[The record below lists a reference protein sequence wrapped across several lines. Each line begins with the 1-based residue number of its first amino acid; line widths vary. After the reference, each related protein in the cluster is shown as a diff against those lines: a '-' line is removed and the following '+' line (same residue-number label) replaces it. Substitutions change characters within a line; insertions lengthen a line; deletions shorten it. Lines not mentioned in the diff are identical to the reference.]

1 MREFIVAFFMLA
13 VLVSLVSCEQKE
25 SQVVDRKA
33 EMKTSIDSLESVLK
47 AAEGDLDEDLG
58 LQMIDAYVGYA
69 KEFEADTASVIYW
82 YKAGEIAQNIPG
94 KELYA
99 VTYFAN
105 IFEDHPNHALA
116 PQSVF
121 LSGVAFDKMG
131 DKERAAVSFEHFL
144 EAYPSHDWAPD
155 AQAML
160 QMSTDTTDLDTQVK
174 AWLENANKTQ
184 E

>member
-1 MREFIVAFFMLA
+1 MRKFIVAFFMLSILA
-13 VLVSLVSCEQKE
+13 SLVSCEHKE
-25 SQVVDRKA
+25 SQPVDPKV
-33 EMKTSIDSLESVLK
+33 ELKSSIDSLEAVLK
-47 AAEGDLDEDLG
+47 AAEGDLDENLG
-58 LQMIDAYVGYA
+58 NQMIDAYIGYA
-69 KEFEADTASVIYW
+69 KKFEADTASIVYW

-99 VTYFAN
+99 VSYFAN
-105 IFEDHPNHALA
+105 IFEDHPNHVLA
-116 PQSVF
+116 PQAVF
-121 LSGVAFDKMG
+121 LSGVAFDKLG
-131 DKERAAVSFEHFL
+131 DKERAARSFEHFL